1 MSIRTRRI
9 LRPGEAPNL
18 AAPHSGVPGFV
29 HHPAAGPLSNQQRWS
44 LANRPPEQRRKPP
57 VVGATVGYRH
67 EEGGIVVPA
76 VVMWVQAADQT
87 AATAGEFDPNVYR
100 VKMKSPGMPER
111 TVLGALALEPL
122 ADAWPLVKL
131 RTRVGG
137 ATLIIDTREARL
149 PGSAGWLPASD
160 ITPGV

>member
-1 MSIRTRRI
+1 MAIRTRRI

-18 AAPHSGVPGFV
+18 AAPHTGVPGYV
-29 HHPAAGPLSNQQRWS
+29 HHPASGPLSHEQRHS
-44 LANRPPEQRRKPP
+44 LAHRPEALRRKPP
-57 VVGATVGYRH
+57 PVGAVVGYRH
-67 EEGGIVVPA
+67 DEGGIVVSA
-76 VVMWVQAADQT
+76 TVMWVQDMTQT
-87 AATAGEFDPNVYR
+87 AATGGEFDPNVHR
-100 VKMKSPGMPER
+100 VKMKGPGLPER
-111 TVLGALALEPL
+111 TVLGALALELL